1 MIAEY
6 LIIFRGSLIVIFDN
20 LSDCSCMFC
29 VFDPIPDSTAHF
41 PLWIS
46 RQTCWL
52 ELLVS
57 ELKHLDSNRDVESRA
72 QLERSRDTETFL
84 SASGF

>member
-1 MIAEY
+1 MY
-6 LIIFRGSLIVIFDN
+6 
-20 LSDCSCMFC
+20 
-29 VFDPIPDSTAHF
+29 
-41 PLWIS
+41 
-46 RQTCWL
+46 WL

-84 SASGF
+84 FASGF